1 MVIYSADNKRRT
13 KMSRADR
20 LIEAIKLNAGEAVI
34 IHNPSN
40 MYYLS
45 GYRGEGILL
54 ITNEKRAIITDFR
67 YVEQAQNEA
76 PAWEVK
82 SISTGVSHMKLVKD
96 GAGDVKKVYIEYE
109 CVTVKQFREMEAL
122 FEGAE
127 LLPLNNAPEK
137 LRSIKDEGEIKI
149 MEQACSISSE
159 AFDYIITFIKEGLS
173 EKEIRLALEN
183 KMYELG
189 ADALA
194 FNSIIASGENGS
206 LPHAIPS
213 DRKVKK
219 GDLITL
225 DFGAK
230 YKGYCADMTRTV
242 ALGKPTDKMAE
253 IYSIVQE
260 AQETCQNALA
270 PGKVCKDIDAMARDI
285 IGSRGYGEYF
295 GHGLGHGVGIDIHEE
310 PRLSPVC
317 DETLQAGIVI
327 TVEPG
332 IYLPGIGGVRIENT
346 CLITESGA
354 KSLVTAP
361 RELIIL

>member
-1 MVIYSADNKRRT
+1 
-13 KMSRADR
+13 MSRADR
-20 LIEAIKLNAGEAVI
+20 LIETVKLKAGEAII

-54 ITNEKRAIITDFR
+54 ITDKKRAIITDFR
-67 YVEQAQNEA
+67 YVEQAQSES
-76 PAWEVK
+76 PTWDVK
-82 SISTGVSHMKLVKD
+82 SISTGISHMKLAKEE
-96 GAGDVKKVYIEYE
+96 AGDAKKVYIEYE
-109 CVTVKQFREMEAL
+109 RVTVKQYKELESL
-122 FEGAE
+122 FEGVE

-137 LRSIKDEGEIKI
+137 LRSIKDEGEIKL
-149 MEQACSISSE
+149 MEQACKISSE
-159 AFDYIITFIKEGLS
+159 AFDYIITYIKEGLS
-173 EKEIRLALEN
+173 EIEIKLALEN
-183 KMYELG
+183 KMYALG
-189 ADALA
+189 AEGLA
-194 FNSIIASGENGS
+194 FNSIVASGENGS

-230 YKGYCADMTRTV
+230 YKGYSADMTRTV

-285 IGSRGYGEYF
+285 IGSRGYGDNF
-295 GHGLGHGVGIDIHEE
+295 GHGLGHGIGIDVHEE

-317 DETLQAGIVI
+317 DELLKPGIVI

-332 IYLPGIGGVRIENT
+332 IYLPGIGGVRIENS
-346 CLITESGA
+346 CLITENGA
-354 KSLVTAP
+354 RSLITAP